1 MEMSLETLREELNKM
16 QKRAGSAVHLDTKP
30 ELVNNVYPLIES
42 LIDSIEQRFD
52 EIEDII
58 TDFVDETGSIIQ
70 EGLAKDVL
78 TVFELGGQL
87 CEVLQSLQL
96 DEVTK
101 KRVAD
106 LIGVY
111 SQVATAT
118 AQAVMEA
125 TVSLEEE
132 GDDDEDDADED
143 EDEDE
148 EDEDDESEEE

>member
-1 MEMSLETLREELNKM
+1 MEMSLETLRNELNKM
-16 QKRAGSAVHLDTKP
+16 QKRASSAVHLDTKP
-30 ELVNNVYPLIES
+30 ELVNNIYPLIES
-42 LIDSIEQRFD
+42 LIDSVEQRFD

-87 CEVLQSLQL
+87 AEVLQSLQL

-125 TVSLEEE
+125 TVSLEDDSE
-132 GDDDEDDADED
+132 DDDEDDS
-143 EDEDE
+143 E
-148 EDEDDESEEE
+148 EDEDDEDDTEDSEDE